1 MDCIQLRDL
10 RFLANHG
17 VLKEEKTL
25 GQRFDIDIDLY
36 LNLTQAG
43 LTDVLTETINYAE
56 IYELIENE
64 VTGKCYDLIEKLCY
78 RLVCLVLSYDVR
90 IQEAQ
95 VTVKKPQAPIKGHFD
110 CAAVIIKRSRHVLDL
125 SEFGV

>member
-10 RFLANHG
+10 RFLGHHG
-17 VLKEEKTL
+17 VLQEEKSL

-43 LTDVLTETINYAE
+43 RTDALTETINYAE
-56 IYELIENE
+56 IYELIEKE
-64 VTGKCYDLIEKLCY
+64 VTGQCYDLIEKLCY
-78 RLVCLVLSYDVR
+78 RLVCLILSYDVR

-95 VTVKKPQAPIKGHFD
+95 VIVKKPQAPIKGHFD
-110 CAAVIIKRSRHVLDL
+110 CAAVIIKRSRHAVDL
-125 SEFGV
+125 SEFRV